1 MKIPTAIPR
10 GEDALRF
17 AAAAL
22 KGPLAAYGGS
32 VTVQRKR
39 CAAGTLT
46 SLLKIGRDH
55 LPVADAGDKDA
66 PWSLFALSL

>member
-1 MKIPTAIPR
+1 MARWRVARRDLFAVLAISLIISAAD
-10 GEDALRF
+10 GIAQEDT
-17 AAAAL
+17 
-22 KGPLAAYGGS
+22 KG
-32 VTVQRKR
+32 KR

-66 PWSLFALSL
+66 PWNLFALSL

>member
-1 MKIPTAIPR
+1 MPV
-10 GEDALRF
+10 LR
-17 AAAAL
+17 
-22 KGPLAAYGGS
+22 
-32 VTVQRKR
+32 RR

-66 PWSLFALSL
+66 PWNLFALSL